1 MTTSFEQ
8 AYTIIYKA
16 IMGIPFNPRPDMEL
30 TRAKVIFELSLPRTL
45 AAIMVGASLAV
56 GGAVMQSITR
66 NSLTDSYTIGISSA
80 AMLGVTIGIVYNV
93 CIIPGFTGNNA
104 SIINAFI
111 FALIPSAAIVF
122 VSTFKKMSPTMMIL
136 IGIGIMYMF
145 SAFSTFIKFN
155 ADPEALQTIYEW
167 NVGTL
172 TNIHEEAIYPLLFGT
187 ILIIVVSM
195 FLANKINVMSAGD
208 NMATALGVRPVIIRV
223 ICFVAISVSTGIC
236 VCYSGT
242 IGFVGLV
249 APHIARLF
257 VGSDVK
263 YLVPTSGVIGSL
275 LILGSDV
282 LVRTIVKGLPVGVI
296 TALIGSPIF
305 LLILYKQRRNAA
317 F

>member
-1 MTTSFEQ
+1 MSISFQQ

-16 IMGIPFNPRPDMEL
+16 IMGIPYNPGME
-30 TRAKVIFELSLPRTL
+30 TVRAKVVFDYNMPRTL

-80 AMLGVTIGIVYNV
+80 AMLGVTIGIVYRI
-93 CIIPGFTGNNA
+93 CIIPGFSGDSA

-111 FALIPSAAIVF
+111 FALIPSAAIIF

-155 ADPEALQTIYEW
+155 ADSEDLQRIYEW

-172 TNIHEEAIYPLLFGT
+172 SSVHWDAIYPLLFGT
-187 ILIIVVSM
+187 ILMIVVSM
-195 FLANKINVMSAGD
+195 VLANKINVMSAGD

-242 IGFVGLV
+242 IGFVGLI

-257 VGSDVK
+257 VGSDIK
-263 YLVPTSGVIGSL
+263 YLVPTSGVLGSL

-282 LVRTIVKGLPVGVI
+282 LVRMLPGGLPVGVI

-305 LLILYKQRRNAA
+305 LVILYKQRRNAA